1 MISQVSQVNCLTI
14 DPFSLSVIHTHQY
27 FYTATTGIPNFP
39 EFVVV
44 GVVDGQQF
52 VQYDSFTKRMVPK
65 EWMANEG
72 DSDHWN
78 SETEN
83 AAGAEAVF
91 KVDIGDLTS
100 RFNQTEGTFSS
111 HYFCS
116 ALPSFQ
122 SFKDI
127 ESTES

>member
-1 MISQVSQVNCLTI
+1 MISQVSQANCLTT

-27 FYTATTGIPNFP
+27 FYTATSGLPNLP
-39 EFVVV
+39 EFVAV

-78 SETEN
+78 SETGKVARSE
-83 AAGAEAVF
+83 VRS

-116 ALPSFQ
+116 ARPSFQ
-122 SFKDI
+122 SFKDN
-127 ESTES
+127 

>member
-1 MISQVSQVNCLTI
+1 MISQVSQANCLTT
-14 DPFSLSVIHTHQY
+14 DPFSLSVNHTHQY

-39 EFVVV
+39 ELVIV
-44 GVVDGQQF
+44 GVVDDQQS

-65 EWMANEG
+65 EWLANEG

-91 KVDIGDLTS
+91 KVDIRDLTS
-100 RFNQTEGTFSS
+100 RFNQTEGKFSS
-111 HYFCS
+111 HYFGS
-116 ALPSFQ
+116 ALLSFQ

>member
-1 MISQVSQVNCLTI
+1 MISQVSQANCLTT
-14 DPFSLSVIHTHQY
+14 DPFSLSVIHIHQ
-27 FYTATTGIPNFP
+27 FFHTATSGIPNFP
-39 EFVVV
+39 EFLAV
-44 GVVDGQQF
+44 GVLDGQR
-52 VQYDSFTKRMVPK
+52 VSQYDSFTKRMVPK

-78 SETEN
+78 FETEI
-83 AAGAEAVF
+83 GHFHEARSKF
-91 KVDIGDLTS
+91 DLDDLTS

-122 SFKDI
+122 SFKDN
-127 ESTES
+127 

>member
-1 MISQVSQVNCLTI
+1 MISQVSQANCLTT
-14 DPFSLSVIHTHQY
+14 DPFSLLVVHTHQY
-27 FYTATTGIPNFP
+27 FYTGTTGIPNFP
-39 EFVVV
+39 EFVAV

-78 SETEN
+78 SETGKVARSE
-83 AAGAEAVF
+83 VRS

-100 RFNQTEGTFSS
+100 RFNQTEGKFSS
-111 HYFCS
+111 HYFGS
-116 ALPSFQ
+116 ALLSFQ
-122 SFKDI
+122 SFKDN
-127 ESTES
+127 